1 MEIDVIVDVVC
12 PWCFVGKREL
22 EKAMEARPGVVKEV
36 RWRPYQLNPNTPKE
50 GVDRKIAYEK
60 KFGKDSEHL
69 RVMREH
75 LLERGNALGIDF
87 DFEGECTI
95 GNSLDS
101 HRLIRWARSAGVEDA
116 VIEKIMAAYFE
127 NNAFIGDPEFL
138 KKVATDAG
146 MDGDLIEELLATDR
160 DEELI
165 KAEIDNAQQIGV
177 QGVPFFI
184 FNGKHAVSG
193 AQDANVLIQV
203 IDQLSGETVPAS

>member
-22 EKAMEARPGVVKEV
+22 EKAMEARPGVVKAV

-50 GVDRKIAYEK
+50 GVDRKVAYDK

-69 RVMREH
+69 KVMREH
-75 LLERGNALGIDF
+75 LLERGDALGIDF
-87 DFEGECTI
+87 DFEGDCII

-101 HRLIRWARSAGVEDA
+101 HRLIRWARSAGVEDD

-127 NNAFIGDPEFL
+127 KNAFIGSPSFL
-138 KKVATDAG
+138 KEIALEAG
-146 MDGDLIEELLATDR
+146 MDGELVEELLESDR
-160 DEELI
+160 DIDLVREEI
-165 KAEIDNAQQIGV
+165 AGAQQMGV

-193 AQDANVLIQV
+193 AQSADVLVQV
-203 IDQLSGETVPAS
+203 IDKIQAEAS